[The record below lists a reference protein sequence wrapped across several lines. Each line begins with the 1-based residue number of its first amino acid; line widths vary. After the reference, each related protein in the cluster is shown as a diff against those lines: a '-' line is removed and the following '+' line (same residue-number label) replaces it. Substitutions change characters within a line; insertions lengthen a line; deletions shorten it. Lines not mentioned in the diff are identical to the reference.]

1 MKDYPPFEFL
11 SNVFE
16 KPFNGEDG
24 WSNLYRRKE
33 IPAREPKEELFNRT
47 VRHDQEQAS
56 SLQSFVGEIDR
67 DIGHVKREISAPDGE
82 IQVMIC
88 RGAKGL
94 QSPIVIVP
102 VSTSAV
108 SLAGYDL
115 FRYGSARIDD
125 YGMPL
130 WSVN

>member
-1 MKDYPPFEFL
+1 MKDYPTFEFL

-24 WSNLYRRKE
+24 CSNLYRRIE
-33 IPAREPKEELFNRT
+33 TPAREPIEELLNRT
-47 VRHDQEQAS
+47 VQHDKEQAS

-67 DIGHVKREISAPDGE
+67 DISHVKRELSAPDGE
-82 IQVMIC
+82 IRVMIC
-88 RGAKGL
+88 HGAKGL

-102 VSTSAV
+102 VTTSAV
-108 SLAGYDL
+108 SLAGFDL
-115 FRYGSARIDD
+115 FRYGSAKIDD

-130 WSVN
+130 WSVK